1 MKQLKHEL
9 DLQQRTTYIYI
20 PKSNKLLLCIHYQE
34 FMNSIDRKPQ
44 KKEILHL
51 NCVFLVFSLQTT
63 SKQSIINYDHV

>member
-1 MKQLKHEL
+1 MNLIFNNVL
-9 DLQQRTTYIYI
+9 YIYI

-34 FMNSIDRKPQ
+34 FMNSIDHKPQ
-44 KKEILHL
+44 KKKEETLPL